1 MRNLPSGRRSR
12 LDGAEVDRTT
22 SALTVPEGVS
32 SPCPPP
38 VNFHHGPA
46 GWALTATVT
55 CAACRHAPA
64 MRACELARKPPTRT
78 CASTPN
84 CPVCPAVSR
93 GSSRARQKGQAVIR
107 GPGDIY
113 EPPQGTIVFDMAD
126 WSTKDWPTSRFRDD
140 VPRFTA
146 RRRASGLVGTAHD
159 RGSGGRVAS
168 GTSLADALVSITG
181 PCLGLHQAAH
191 MRVLQPGIERTEATA
206 R

>member
-93 GSSRARQKGQAVIR
+93 GSSRAQTE
-107 GPGDIY
+107 GPGSD
-113 EPPQGTIVFDMAD
+113 
-126 WSTKDWPTSRFRDD
+126 
-140 VPRFTA
+140 PRSW
-146 RRRASGLVGTAHD
+146 RHLR
-159 RGSGGRVAS
+159 
-168 GTSLADALVSITG
+168 
-181 PCLGLHQAAH
+181 
-191 MRVLQPGIERTEATA
+191 ATA
-206 R
+206 RHHCLRHGGLVDEGLADQSIPGRRSTLYGPSPRQRASWYCSRSRIGRTSSIRDVTGRCPGQHHWPMPWSASSSPHARPSAGNRAH